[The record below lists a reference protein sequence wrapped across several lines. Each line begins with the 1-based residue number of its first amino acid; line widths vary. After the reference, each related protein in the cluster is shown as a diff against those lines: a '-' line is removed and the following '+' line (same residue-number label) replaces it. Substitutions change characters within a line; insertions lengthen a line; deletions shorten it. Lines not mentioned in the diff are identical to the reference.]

1 MHKKLKFIGGSFLNK
16 ADGIISLVS
25 SFLISSV
32 NMGDYYSLL
41 VFNSFSIFFN
51 IIKYRELVHVNK
63 HVWIEESLLQ

>member
-1 MHKKLKFIGGSFLNK
+1 MHKKLKFIGGSFNK